1 MRKCMEIDS
10 FILILRHFNGRM
22 GNLSS
27 IRSDNRSNFAEA
39 ERELANAVEKMSHNK
54 IQNHASR
61 LDHKE
66 KESSHGK

>member
-1 MRKCMEIDS
+1 MEIDS
-10 FILILRHFNGRM
+10 FILVLKHFNGRM

-27 IRSDNRSNFAEA
+27 IRSDNRSNFVEA

-54 IQNHASR
+54 IQNQTSR
-61 LDHKE
+61 SDQKE